1 MAEISFRNVTKTFP
15 NGKAAVKD
23 FSLDIKSGEF
33 LVLTGPAG
41 SGKATVLRMIAGTEP
56 ISGGELEINGV
67 VTGPGKQKRRNV
79 GMIFQ
84 HFTLYPGMTV
94 RDNLAFAMKL
104 HHEPED
110 QIQKAVEET
119 ARLFKIEN
127 LLSCYPRELNELQ
140 KQYVAMA
147 RAHVHDPIAFL
158 LLDSLERLEPSL
170 RKMARSRLKALQKE
184 VGRTLIY
191 VTDSGREALRMETRT
206 VVMRRGR
213 IEQIGTAKELLEA
226 PCNLFVAQF
235 MNEPGFYNDEVVIEK
250 GKTSVEAVGERFSI
264 DVPAEWVDRL
274 TRAGCLGKRVLMGYT
289 TEPVSEE
296 ADRPEHASPEPD
308 SRIYFFDKETQK
320 IIV

>member
-110 QIQKAVEET
+110 QIQKAVEV
-119 ARLFKIEN
+119 
-127 LLSCYPRELNELQ
+127 LSQ
-140 KQYVAMA
+140 
-147 RAHVHDPIAFL
+147 
-158 LLDSLERLEPSL
+158 
-170 RKMARSRLKALQKE
+170 
-184 VGRTLIY
+184 
-191 VTDSGREALRMETRT
+191 
-206 VVMRRGR
+206 
-213 IEQIGTAKELLEA
+213 
-226 PCNLFVAQF
+226 
-235 MNEPGFYNDEVVIEK
+235 
-250 GKTSVEAVGERFSI
+250 
-264 DVPAEWVDRL
+264 
-274 TRAGCLGKRVLMGYT
+274 
-289 TEPVSEE
+289 EE
-296 ADRPEHASPEPD
+296 
-308 SRIYFFDKETQK
+308 
-320 IIV
+320 